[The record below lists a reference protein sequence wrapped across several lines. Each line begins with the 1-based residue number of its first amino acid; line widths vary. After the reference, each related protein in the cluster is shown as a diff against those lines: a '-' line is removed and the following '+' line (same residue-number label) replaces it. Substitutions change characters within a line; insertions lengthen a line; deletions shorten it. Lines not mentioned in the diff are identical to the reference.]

1 MEFSHKPYVDLLGWC
16 ALVLEKI
23 ERVYLLVMLGAISVG
38 SILLGERSSS

>member
-1 MEFSHKPYVDLLGWC
+1 MEFSHKPCAVLFGWC

-23 ERVYLLVMLGAISVG
+23 ERDMLVMLGAISVG